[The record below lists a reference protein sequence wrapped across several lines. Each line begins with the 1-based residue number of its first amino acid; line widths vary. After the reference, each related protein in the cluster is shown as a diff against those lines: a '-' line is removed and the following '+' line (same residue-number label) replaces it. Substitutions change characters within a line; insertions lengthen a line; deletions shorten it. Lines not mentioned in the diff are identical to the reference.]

1 MKVLIEYE
9 HRATTTHAYPRIKV
23 CETRIVDD
31 ECYPRVIGRIMR
43 EFHDSPHELV
53 NIRCL
58 DPHPKDLSGC

>member
-1 MKVLIEYE
+1 MKILVEYV
-9 HRATTTHAYPRIKV
+9 HRSNQARSRLKV
-23 CETRIVDD
+23 SETRMVDD

-43 EFHDSPHELV
+43 EIHDAGHDLI